1 MDQASSTAIVPIRN
15 EQENV
20 QEVLIT
26 ESYSTNN
33 SNLGSLVRL
42 VIGGLVLGYDE
53 LMVRLNEWE
62 NLISHQQN
70 ITAGENSDTP
80 ISLDQEQVF
89 FINAKSPNSEENDR
103 LIFAVFG
110 LLSESQQITIKGLKA
125 VDKRSRILLRV
136 TGSIIKPLT
145 SNRFIRP
152 VMNRYD
158 QLAQRGQDEVERW
171 VNVGK
176 LEYQHSYRLAKTAL
190 QSTINES
197 INTLADNPEIHNL
210 IETQSAGLA
219 NEVLEETRERSV
231 TADNFIEDILRALL
245 RRPLRSEL
253 PPPPDEMRE
262 KATKIIKVA
271 K

>member
-62 NLISHQQN
+62 KLISHQQN

-110 LLSESQQITIKGLKA
+110 LLSERHPVLSYL
-125 VDKRSRILLRV
+125 VILLLF
-136 TGSIIKPLT
+136 SIILVSGP
-145 SNRFIRP
+145 
-152 VMNRYD
+152 
-158 QLAQRGQDEVERW
+158 
-171 VNVGK
+171 
-176 LEYQHSYRLAKTAL
+176 
-190 QSTINES
+190 
-197 INTLADNPEIHNL
+197 
-210 IETQSAGLA
+210 
-219 NEVLEETRERSV
+219 
-231 TADNFIEDILRALL
+231 
-245 RRPLRSEL
+245 
-253 PPPPDEMRE
+253 
-262 KATKIIKVA
+262 
-271 K
+271 